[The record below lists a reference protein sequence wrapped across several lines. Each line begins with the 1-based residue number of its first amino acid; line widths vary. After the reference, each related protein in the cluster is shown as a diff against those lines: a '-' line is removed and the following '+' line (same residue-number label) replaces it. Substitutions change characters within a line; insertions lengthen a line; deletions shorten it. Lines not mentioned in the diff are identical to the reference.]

1 MRKRHFLGLMALP
14 PALWALHRLSAS
26 RAAPSNPLQ
35 GLLASE
41 AEPGFSRVE
50 GPEPFHFPED
60 HGPHPDYRH
69 EWWYFTGNLVGPG
82 DQAYGFQLTFFR
94 FAITAE
100 SRHSDSRWNTRQ
112 AMLGHFA
119 LTDVRAQRFH
129 SEQRLE
135 RPVLGLAGMD
145 AFPAKLWI
153 RDWHAR
159 HVAQTREAWELEAT
173 TATHGLSLLLTPL
186 KDWVGQ
192 GEQGYSRKG
201 PGEGNASRYYSGT
214 RLAAKGKVMLAGTP
228 LEVVGRAWL
237 DREWGT
243 SALAPG
249 TRGWDWFGLQLDDGS
264 DLMVYLLRQEN
275 GRASSFSAGSL
286 VSGAGAVIPL
296 VAQDLA
302 IEVQDTWISPHSGR
316 RYPARWRLRI
326 ARRALDLEITP
337 RVADQE
343 WQGLVRYW
351 EGCVTVEGVSAG
363 SPVKGLGYAELT
375 GY

>member
-1 MRKRHFLGLMALP
+1 MRKRRFLGLLTLP
-14 PALWALHRLSAS
+14 PALWAIQRLAGSPKES
-26 RAAPSNPLQ
+26 SNPLQ
-35 GLLASE
+35 GLLAGE
-41 AEPGFSRVE
+41 TGPGFSRVT
-50 GPEPFHFPED
+50 GAEPFHFPRD

-69 EWWYFTGNLVGPG
+69 EWWYFTGNLSGPG
-82 DQAYGFQLTFFR
+82 DERFGFQLTFFR

-100 SRHSDSRWNTRQ
+100 SRLSNSRWNTRQ

-119 LTDVRAQRFH
+119 LTDVRARRFH
-129 SEQRLE
+129 AAQRME
-135 RPVLGLAGMD
+135 RPVLRLAGMD
-145 AFPAKLWI
+145 TLPADIWI
-153 RDWHAR
+153 RDWRAR

-173 TATHGLSLLLTPL
+173 AATHGLSLVLTPA
-186 KDWVGQ
+186 KAWVAQ

-214 RLAAKGKVMLAGTP
+214 RLAAKGKVTLAGTP
-228 LEVVGRAWL
+228 TEVTGLAWL

-264 DLMVYLLRQEN
+264 DLMLYLLRQED
-275 GRASSFSAGSL
+275 GSPSRFSAGSL
-286 VSGAGAVIPL
+286 VSSAGAVSRL
-296 VAQDLA
+296 AAHELA
-302 IEVQDTWISPHSGR
+302 IDVLETWTSPHSGR
-316 RYPARWRLRI
+316 RYPARWRLHI
-326 ARRALDLEITP
+326 ESLALDVEIQP

-351 EGCVTVEGVSAG
+351 EGCVTVEGKRAG
-363 SPVKGLGYAELT
+363 REVAGLGYAELT